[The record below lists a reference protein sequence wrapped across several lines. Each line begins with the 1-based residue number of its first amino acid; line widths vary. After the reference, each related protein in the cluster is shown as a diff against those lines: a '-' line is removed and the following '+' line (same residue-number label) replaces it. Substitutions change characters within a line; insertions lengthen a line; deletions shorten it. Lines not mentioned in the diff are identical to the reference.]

1 MSEVVAPPG
10 WDVRNSTLFRKFEFE
25 NFREAFAFMTDVAD
39 IAEQQDHHPDW
50 CNSWNTVNISLKSHD
65 VGAITERDIDLASAI
80 NALLGEKI

>member
-25 NFREAFAFMTDVAD
+25 NFQEAFAFMTDVAD